1 MPQIPI
7 ETPLE
12 YVTVAFILL
21 GMFFIVT
28 GLGLIKIKNI
38 TVKVGKSS
46 IVFGVTT
53 FLLGIIFLLLTT
65 TKPTE
70 QQVGNTPSQT
80 DSEQA
85 VILLAKAKN
94 WTVGLQDTFDS
105 NSSKW
110 KEGDYDSSSATY
122 SLQISSGTYSW
133 QMQAKTDGALILMP
147 ATIEPHSS
155 FYVSVD
161 AKGIEGINN
170 LAYGIAFRSE
180 GTTKYYNFRLYP
192 QKSWFSVKYR
202 EKIIDLD
209 ETLIYYPS
217 NQIHENDWNKIQI
230 VAIDTE
236 YWFYINDVFVSRMS
250 SDKYSGGIVGL
261 IVAIEKTGQEAKVE
275 FDNFDFRYSP

>member
-236 YWFYINDVFVSRMS
+236 
-250 SDKYSGGIVGL
+250 
-261 IVAIEKTGQEAKVE
+261 
-275 FDNFDFRYSP
+275 